1 MTDPTPILIGQGS
14 IQSMQWEWAM
24 INAVAVAGILTL
36 FQTAPAR
43 VEVTPERSEIEV
55 QATAQLS
62 ARAFDGSGR
71 AISGMPVRWISSTP
85 ELATIDQMGRVLALN
100 PGMAR
105 VSAGIGGRPSGSVT
119 IVIRAL
125 PAA

>member
-14 IQSMQWEWAM
+14 IQSMQWERAM

-43 VEVTPERSEIEV
+43 VEVTAERSEIEV

-62 ARAFDGSGR
+62 ARAFDGADPVSYTHLR
-71 AISGMPVRWISSTP
+71 AHET
-85 ELATIDQMGRVLALN
+85 
-100 PGMAR
+100 
-105 VSAGIGGRPSGSVT
+105 
-119 IVIRAL
+119 
-125 PAA
+125 

>member
-1 MTDPTPILIGQGS
+1 
-14 IQSMQWEWAM
+14 M

-36 FQTAPAR
+36 FQVAPTR

-55 QATAQLS
+55 QATAQLTV
-62 ARAFDGSGR
+62 RAFDGSGR
-71 AISGMPVRWISSTP
+71 AINGMPVRWISSTP

-105 VSAGIGGRPSGSVT
+105 VTAVIGGRPSGSVT
-119 IVIRAL
+119 IIIRAL
-125 PAA
+125 PAAELSVQLANDRPYAT